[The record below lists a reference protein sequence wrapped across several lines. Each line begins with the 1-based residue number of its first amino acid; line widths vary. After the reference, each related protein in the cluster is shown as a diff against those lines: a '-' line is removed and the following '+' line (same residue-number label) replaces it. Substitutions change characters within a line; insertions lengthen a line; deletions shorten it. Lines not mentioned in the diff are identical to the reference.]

1 MEIHHATTPRNNTIA
16 IARHAPPTRKPDGPD
31 RERRKGCRQRQTHP
45 GPWQIRIVDGQRG
58 PRDRYGPAQRDDD
71 RDQPAE
77 RPGQEAAKR
86 THWLLPLF
94 HSAERISASPFARA
108 KRYASFRGRR
118 DSRGT
123 YTDRTSLVKPALV
136 DFECCM
142 ASSLRFK
149 SLASMSM
156 VRSTARHSGGPA
168 VSCLLSLPWCH
179 VGIAR
184 RQPCRSFRIIVERVS
199 FDQRRI
205 TQ

>member
-1 MEIHHATTPRNNTIA
+1 MEIHHATTPEKQHDRH
-16 IARHAPPTRKPDGPD
+16 RGHAPPTRKPDGPD
-31 RERRKGCRQRQTHP
+31 RERREGCRQRQTHP
-45 GPWQIRIVDGQRG
+45 GPWQIRIVDGQCG

-86 THWLLPLF
+86 THRLLPLF

-108 KRYASFRGRR
+108 KRHASFRGRR

-136 DFECCM
+136 DFECCV
-142 ASSLRFK
+142 AFSLRFK
-149 SLASMSM
+149 SLASMGM

-168 VSCLLSLPWCH
+168 ASCLLGLPWCH
-179 VGIAR
+179 VGLAR

-199 FDQRRI
+199 FDQRCI